1 VIIRLL
7 TCPAI
12 ALDIDSVYWVTWIV
26 SDKHNTEHTL
36 PSHPNMGRKKA
47 QHGSAKNQKENVPKT
62 TTLQDKLSSLNDRL
76 LACKYFNVEQLCI
89 WISPEE
95 LTLLDR
101 NEMRSVTIRW
111 RVLWLW
117 VWLTDCECE
126 SVLEWLMDGWPFE
139 SARMGVVKYCLGHVT
154 GRSLEGS
161 PLARWK
167 TCWVCSWVSDHTL
180 SVRWWSWYW

>member
-1 VIIRLL
+1 MIIRLL

-117 VWLTDCECE
+117 VWV
-126 SVLEWLMDGWPFE
+126 SPWMIDGWLTF
-139 SARMGVVKYCLGHVT
+139 
-154 GRSLEGS
+154 
-161 PLARWK
+161 
-167 TCWVCSWVSDHTL
+167 WVSPHGSCKILPRACYRQIARGFTSGQVEDLL
-180 SVRWWSWYW
+180 SV